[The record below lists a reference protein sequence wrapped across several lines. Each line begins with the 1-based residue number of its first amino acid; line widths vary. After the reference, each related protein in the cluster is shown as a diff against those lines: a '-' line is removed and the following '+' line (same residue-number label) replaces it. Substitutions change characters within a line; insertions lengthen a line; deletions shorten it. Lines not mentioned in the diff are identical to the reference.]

1 MADVNMSS
9 EASEPFGSDFSDIDS
24 NYNPS
29 SSNIESSDE
38 NNDDSSEKNS
48 INGLSNTKKQDND
61 ESEGKSHQLSKK
73 IVRNLENHAWYKRKI
88 AMEKGEEYVT
98 EEEKRKNA
106 KKLVVGP
113 CSCKI
118 KCHMKILNERN
129 LRRSKTRV
137 YSLPDENGCDQVV
150 GKYSAVAKNYEAMS
164 ELLQEDYNNQ
174 EAEKYLE
181 QAAYFYQLDKR
192 YWASNKCLEQI
203 AEGAALASDYVKAI
217 KIFEGIACFELSSST
232 RKHVA
237 NEYFFRCAICVLCA
251 GASVTK
257 RLLTYIYIFPPFK
270 MSREYELVVCLA
282 ECINDNDLEG
292 FEYAVRIFDSQT
304 ELSQWHV
311 TLLLRARNQITEK
324 EHLIL

>member
-1 MADVNMSS
+1 MSHIEFKALQLRE
-9 EASEPFGSDFSDIDS
+9 EAQRRVKSAGFLQNLFSRS
-24 NYNPS
+24 TNKTEES
-29 SSNIESSDE
+29 IEY
-38 NNDDSSEKNS
+38 
-48 INGLSNTKKQDND
+48 
-61 ESEGKSHQLSKK
+61 
-73 IVRNLENHAWYKRKI
+73 YKRAGNLFKMVKKWKQ
-88 AMEKGEEYVT
+88 AGSAFMDAANLCYKAKNFTEAALEYIEAANCYKNCDT
-98 EEEKRKNA
+98 EMAIKAYKEA
-106 KKLVVGP
+106 VKLY
-113 CSCKI
+113 
-118 KCHMKILNERN
+118 RN
-129 LRRSKTRV
+129 
-137 YSLPDENGCDQVV
+137 N